1 MFYQTKDHHGLP
13 HSPFKSLIVPRPI
26 GWISSLSPDGV
37 RNLAPFSFFNGLSD
51 APPMVMFACN
61 QPSGDDGR
69 KDSPANIEATGE
81 FVVNMATEALANQM
95 NASSATVPN
104 DVDEFDLAG
113 LTAEPSEMVA
123 APRVAESP
131 AHLECRFLKTVDLSS
146 SNPAVQNEIVI
157 GEVVGVHIRDEILV
171 DGIVDV
177 TKFRPLARLG
187 YMQYTVVDNV
197 FTLDRPG

>member
-1 MFYQTKDHHGLP
+1 MFYETKNHHGLP

-26 GWISSLSPDGV
+26 GWISSLSADGV

-51 APPMVMFACN
+51 SPPMVMFACN
-61 QPSGDDGR
+61 EPSGDADR
-69 KDSPANIEATGE
+69 KDSPSNIEATGE
-81 FVVNMATEALANQM
+81 FVVNMATEALTNQM

-104 DVDEFDLAG
+104 DVDEFELAG
-113 LTAEPSEMVA
+113 LTAEPSQLVK

-131 AHLECRFLKTVDLSS
+131 AHMECTFLKRVDLPS
-146 SNPAVQNEIVI
+146 SNPAQRNEMIIGQVI
-157 GEVVGVHIRDEILV
+157 GIHIRDEVLV
-171 DGIVDV
+171 DGLVDV

-187 YMQYTVVDNV
+187 YMQYTVVEKV

>member
-69 KDSPANIEATGE
+69 KEYLRNFYEIEEEAPTQYDL
-81 FVVNMATEALANQM
+81 VVNTE
-95 NASSATVPN
+95 S
-104 DVDEFDLAG
+104 
-113 LTAEPSEMVA
+113 LTAEGALTILVA
-123 APRVAESP
+123 AAS
-131 AHLECRFLKTVDLSS
+131 D
-146 SNPAVQNEIVI
+146 
-157 GEVVGVHIRDEILV
+157 
-171 DGIVDV
+171 
-177 TKFRPLARLG
+177 
-187 YMQYTVVDNV
+187 
-197 FTLDRPG
+197 

>member
-51 APPMVMFACN
+51 SPPMVMFACN

-81 FVVNMATEALANQM
+81 FVVNMATEALMHQM

-131 AHLECRFLKTVDLSS
+131 AHLECRFLKRVDLPS
-146 SNPAVQNEIVI
+146 SNPAVQNEIII
-157 GEVVGVHIRDEILV
+157 GEVVGVHIRDQILV

-187 YMQYTVVDNV
+187 YMQYTVVDKV
-197 FTLDRPG
+197 FSLDRPG